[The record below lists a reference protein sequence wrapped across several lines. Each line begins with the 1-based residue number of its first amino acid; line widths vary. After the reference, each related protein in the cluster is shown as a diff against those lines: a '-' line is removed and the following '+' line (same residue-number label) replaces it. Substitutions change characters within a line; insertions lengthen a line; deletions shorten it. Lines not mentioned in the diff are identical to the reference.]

1 MSILIKGAKVP
12 SGCRMCEYK
21 EWIVEVRSWIC
32 PFRHKF
38 VSNSVLKGGKRY
50 SDCPLVEI
58 PPHGDLIDRDK
69 LKNDIPE
76 TDADCFENCRDC
88 TLLHQEDVWDIID
101 DVPTVIESEE
111 QENE

>member
-1 MSILIKGAKVP
+1 MSILIKGAKMP
-12 SGCRMCEYK
+12 KGCEDCSLNYDYYICEALGD
-21 EWIVEVRSWIC
+21 
-32 PFRHKF
+32 KF
-38 VSNSVLKGGKRY
+38 DDREEIDMETQRL

-88 TLLHQEDVWDIID
+88 TLLHQEDVWDVID
-101 DVPTVIESEE
+101 DVPTVIESEVE
-111 QENE
+111 E

>member
-1 MSILIKGAKVP
+1 MSVLIKGTEKPDHCLLCFAFRNGICAVEK
-12 SGCRMCEYK
+12 K
-21 EWIVEVRSWIC
+21 EV
-32 PFRHKF
+32 
-38 VSNSVLKGGKRY
+38 VLSKGVQEW
-50 SDCPLVEI
+50 CPLVEI

-88 TLLHQEDVWDIID
+88 TLLYQEDVWDIID

-111 QENE
+111 QEHE